1 MKRPGPGL
9 VALMTTTILL
19 PIAVYARGE
28 QDTQPALRP
37 AVSFAAIRDPAVNK
51 RMVDFG
57 VEPVGN
63 TSVQFADLLRKETTR
78 WQKLIRDLKITL
90 D

>member
-1 MKRPGPGL
+1 MVVPAATPPD
-9 VALMTTTILL
+9 V
-19 PIAVYARGE
+19 IATLNKQV
-28 QDTQPALRP
+28 
-37 AVSFAAIRDPAVNK
+37 VAAINDPAVNK

-63 TSVQFADLLRKETTR
+63 TSAQFADLLRSETTR